1 MLDIELVKELLGG
14 LLLRPC
20 LMGAFVFLGACF
32 LCCLW
37 RFCRTRLGGLWLRS
51 RSQFVALVIA
61 AGIATGVAQKST
73 NNVPPNLNSP
83 LPQMMQGDGSFQS
96 GFTGLSGVGN
106 LVNPVQNQILVQI
119 TSEDIARG
127 WRIESVMTN
136 SEPFAAMPSNAEEY
150 AKWSLRGGREMWFPL
165 EFGGFEF
172 PIGTN
177 RIRRLRVLSG
187 GAVETFSPNEPAAIY
202 AAREYASLIPG
213 YSRFLWADSDDG
225 TEKTF
230 RWEGVYANRDRTGEY
245 DAEIKF
251 YANGDFTTKS
261 NEVETVCRR
270 VNPDDWDDD
279 GIHNER
285 DLNPTSYD
293 GDFFGVAN
301 ALPTN
306 ANPDAYYW
314 LDLSVTGLL
323 GVATIR
329 VTCDGPSDLGDHLII
344 ARTNQVCH
352 IPILAGATY
361 AVESDLPI
369 DYSVVSSEYAH
380 IVTNAENR
388 LVVSLPLEFSLA
400 RTSSGDALTANYILQ
415 CAPFNVGATLSSL
428 SGVCC
433 LCETNAVGFVWVCSD
448 GCTCGGQHEI
458 STAAAWEGYSLPFS
472 WWGTCGCY
480 IDVTETSSLTS
491 NGINLLIEMPSTFI
505 ANDDDDNNNG
515 IVDAT
520 PPFGDY
526 EDEVVSGRVSFASM
540 TLTNG
545 IVKLQKLTGLEQ
557 GTNGTRRVYAD
568 ESGLSPIGEGH
579 EYAVENTA
587 FMERDFFVN
596 PVMVSSH
603 YQDGCVRVLW
613 KPDSGPRSAVSKRF
627 TIVEP
632 TVEPITD
639 DSWSLADFA
648 GDGRLH
654 SYLYNPCAV
663 VVGQTARFKVDVL
676 PEDYPDSKIV
686 WTTNMCE
693 GAVRFVGSN
702 VNTGRVVTV
711 EGVSTGDVFLVVK
724 FGDAES
730 PQPAFFSKVVQPMT
744 VRLRAWIVGD
754 GSSWARTQ
762 DDVRNMVSVA
772 NDIYSQ
778 AGVNLELV
786 EPIVLTNITAA
797 YNVTYDEP
805 EIGKLT
811 KEQLVGLN
819 VGTGALECYFI
830 NCFVDKPQILG
841 MNCESGMVMTA
852 SADGRTLAHEIG
864 HAFGL
869 EDIYVSNVAATNE
882 MVTLKAIPPS
892 ERPRYLFMESD
903 WNLGCEGHG
912 EGGCRF
918 YGKTTMHSD
927 IIDRMLMNGMRH
939 GHLGG
944 GRDITMGNV
953 HGVWYE
959 GDGKTDGDWKI
970 DLAPVGFFTN
980 VDRSESPVHQ

>member
-1 MLDIELVKELLGG
+1 MFDIETAKELLAG
-14 LLLRPC
+14 LLLQLC
-20 LMGAFVFLGACF
+20 LMGAFAFLVAGV
-32 LCCLW
+32 LCCLC
-37 RFCRTRLGGLWLRS
+37 RFCRKRLGGLWLRS
-51 RSQFVALVIA
+51 RSQFVALMIA

-83 LPQMMQGDGSFQS
+83 SPSLLIPHPSS
-96 GFTGLSGVGN
+96 LIPLS
-106 LVNPVQNQILVQI
+106 NPVQT
-119 TSEDIARG
+119 TSDDISRG
-127 WRIESVMTN
+127 WRIESVTTN
-136 SEPFAAMPSNAEEY
+136 AEPFAEMPSNAVEY
-150 AKWSLRGGREMWFPL
+150 ARWSLRGGREMWFPL

-172 PIGTN
+172 PLGTN

-187 GAVETFSPNEPAAIY
+187 GAFEIFSPNEPAAIY
-202 AAREYASLIPG
+202 AAREYASFIPG
-213 YSRFLWADSDDG
+213 YSRFRWGDSDDS
-225 TEKTF
+225 TEKTL

-245 DAEIKF
+245 DAEIRF

-301 ALPTN
+301 ALPPN

-329 VTCDGPSDLGDHLII
+329 ITCDGASDLGDHVII
-344 ARTNQVCH
+344 ARTNEVCH
-352 IPILAGATY
+352 VPLLAGATY

-587 FMERDFFVN
+587 FLERDFFVN
-596 PVMVSSH
+596 PVVVSSH

-613 KPDSGPRSAVSKRF
+613 EPDSGPRSAVSKRF

-663 VVGQTARFKVDVL
+663 VVGETARFKVDVL

-786 EPIVLTNITAA
+786 EPIVLTNIPQACESTIHGPANQDQWNIA
-797 YNVTYDEP
+797 QLMS
-805 EIGKLT
+805 LT
-811 KEQLVGLN
+811 N
-819 VGTGALECYFI
+819 GTDGLECYFI
-830 NCFVDKPQILG
+830 KAFGDEACTLG
-841 MNCESGMVMTA
+841 CNCEYGMAIATNGTGV
-852 SADGRTLAHEIG
+852 TLAHEIG

-869 EDIYVSNVAATNE
+869 EDIYTSNNDWTNST
-882 MVTLKAIPPS
+882 VTLKKIA
-892 ERPRYLFMESD
+892 EDEYPRNAYMESD
-903 WNLGCEGHG
+903 WNLGCRGHG
-912 EGGCRF
+912 AGGGRF
-918 YGKTTMHSD
+918 YRKGETHVGL
-927 IIDRMLMNGMRH
+927 INRMLMNGLVDRFD
-939 GHLGG
+939 G
-944 GRDITMGNV
+944 GRDITMGQV
-953 HGVWYE
+953 HGVRCSGGGNY
-959 GDGKTDGDWKI
+959 DADWKI
-970 DLAPVGFFTN
+970 EMVPVGFFTDA
-980 VDRSESPVHQ
+980 DRSESPVHN